1 MAKKPQVDIRKL
13 KDEVAEHLKKSR
25 WEQAAEVLEQLVA
38 LEPKDMAQRLRL
50 GETYRRM
57 DQPRLA
63 IQAYQHAAK
72 FFGDEGQLI
81 KAIGAFKI
89 ILEIDPRNAEAQRQ
103 LAAMNE
109 RRIGK
114 VSPARTGLKKAPPP
128 APRPA
133 AAKPEAAPESNQ
145 VVDTTGH
152 IELPEIG
159 DDEPLELDHGTA
171 ATPPPRGRPQ
181 ALSSRAQALSGRA
194 QAFSGGEME
203 AEIPDEPPPPT
214 PRGKQRAIAPPAPQP
229 Q

>member
-1 MAKKPQVDIRKL
+1 MAKKPQIDIRGL

-25 WEQAAEVLEQLVA
+25 WEKAAEVLEQLVA

-57 DQPRLA
+57 DQPQLA

-81 KAIGAFKI
+81 KAIGAVKI

-114 VSPARTGLKKAPPP
+114 VSLGRTGLKKAPPP

-133 AAKPEAAPESNQ
+133 AAKPVTAPQSAR

-159 DDEPLELDHGTA
+159 DDEPLELDHGMA

-181 ALSSRAQALSGRA
+181 TLSSRAQALSGGVA
-194 QAFSGGEME
+194 LSGGELE
-203 AEIPDEPPPPT
+203 AEIPDEPPPP
-214 PRGKQRAIAPPAPQP
+214 PRTETRLANSG
-229 Q
+229 